1 MAKIEKMH
9 ACRYAECSR
18 TFQNVLECMQNVPEY
33 SRTCKFM
40 DLHAFRNI
48 LEHPGTFCMHSGTF
62 CMLSGT
68 FCMYSGTFCMHS
80 RTFWNILHAFW
91 NILEHSSYIL
101 EHFACILEHSASILE
116 HSACILE
123 HSGTFCM
130 HSDQLTTD
138 THTLG
143 LVGLRLRSQ
152 KYVVSIQLTMSL
164 QRVSICDL
172 FLILL
177 FCTDWS
183 LDTSLF

>member
-80 RTFWNILHAFW
+80 RTFWNILHACIFQFW
-91 NILEHSSYIL
+91 PFWPKLL
-101 EHFACILEHSASILE
+101 RFKFAFKFA
-116 HSACILE
+116 
-123 HSGTFCM
+123 
-130 HSDQLTTD
+130 
-138 THTLG
+138 TLVEIWVKCEP
-143 LVGLRLRSQ
+143 VGR
-152 KYVVSIQLTMSL
+152 
-164 QRVSICDL
+164 
-172 FLILL
+172 
-177 FCTDWS
+177 
-183 LDTSLF
+183 